1 MIAVT
6 GITGQVGRQLADELL
21 SAGCRVRAVVRDA
34 AKGQALRSRG
44 CEVAMASMDDEAAL
58 TAAFSGASAVFVLLP
73 PVFDPSAGFAETRR
87 NVQAIAG
94 ALRAARPAHV
104 VALSTVGAQAEQPNL
119 LTQLQMLEAA
129 LRELDVPVSIL
140 RAAWFIENVA
150 WDVSTARETGAL
162 PSHLQPCDRT
172 IPMVATADVARAAAT
187 LLRGGIPRGLRVVEL
202 QGPDRVSPTML
213 AAELGRALGRDV
225 TALPVPRADWER
237 QFRAQGM
244 NNPQPRMRMLDGF
257 NEGWIDFEGS
267 AADQWRGSVSLATAI
282 GSLITRATS

>member
-1 MIAVT
+1 M
-6 GITGQVGRQLADELL
+6 
-21 SAGCRVRAVVRDA
+21 A
-34 AKGQALRSRG
+34 A
-44 CEVAMASMDDEAAL
+44 MDDEAAL

-87 NVQAIAG
+87 SVQAIAG
-94 ALRAARPAHV
+94 ALGAARPAHV

-129 LRELDVPVSIL
+129 LRELDIPVSIL

-187 LLRGGIPRGLRVVEL
+187 LLRGDIPRGLRIVEL
-202 QGPDRVSPTML
+202 QGPDPVSPAML

-225 TALPVPRADWER
+225 MALPVPRADWER

-267 AADQWRGSVSLATAI
+267 AADQWRGSVSLATVI
-282 GSLITRATS
+282 RSLVARAAS

>member
-6 GITGQVGRQLADELL
+6 GITGQVGRQLADELI
-21 SAGCRVRAVVRDA
+21 AAECRVRAIVRDA
-34 AKGQALRSRG
+34 AKGQTLRSRG
-44 CEVAMASMDDEAAL
+44 CEVAIASMDDEQAL
-58 TAAFSGASAVFVLLP
+58 TAAFNGARAVFVLLP
-73 PVFDPSAGFAETRR
+73 PVFDPSPGFAETRLSVR
-87 NVQAIAG
+87 AIAG

-119 LTQLQMLEAA
+119 LTQLQMLETA
-129 LRELDVPVSIL
+129 LRELDIPVSIL

-187 LLRGGIPRGLRVVEL
+187 LLRGAIPRGLRVVEL
-202 QGPDRVSPTML
+202 EGPARVSPTML

-225 TALPVPRADWER
+225 TALPVPRAEWER

-257 NEGWIDFEGS
+257 NEGWIDFERG
-267 AADQWRGSVSLATAI
+267 ALEQWGGSVSLATVI
-282 GSLITRATS
+282 SNLVTRLAS